1 MSEFV
6 QNASLVLGIAGTLIG
21 AFALF
26 ISWWTFKK
34 DRPHLKVNV
43 TDCTHDFAVSQ
54 SVPNKKSV
62 CFLADF
68 LIKNVGY
75 RGTTIED
82 IELTFENNGK
92 PYKIRKQ
99 FYREQFLH
107 EKDIPVF
114 LKEMIPI
121 SPSKSFNLSAKFYEE
136 EFIGNEVDKINCT
149 FTIFHTYKALTVKYV
164 SVRKPPIKEI

>member
-1 MSEFV
+1 MSESV
-6 QNASLVLGIAGTLIG
+6 QNTQFILGIAGTLTG

-54 SVPNKKSV
+54 SVSNRKTVS
-62 CFLADF
+62 FLADF

-92 PYKIRKQ
+92 LYKMRKQ
-99 FYREQFLH
+99 SYTRQFSNEIGIPLFL
-107 EKDIPVF
+107 EKRIPV
-114 LKEMIPI
+114 
-121 SPSKSFNLSAKFYEE
+121 SPSKSFDLSAKFWD
-136 EFIGNEVDKINCT
+136 EFTGNEEDKINCT
-149 FTIFHTYKALTVKYV
+149 FTIFHTYKALTVKYI

>member
-6 QNASLVLGIAGTLIG
+6 QNTNLVLGIAGTLTG

-54 SVPNKKSV
+54 SVPNGKDLF
-62 CFLADF
+62 FLANF

-82 IELTFENNGK
+82 VELTFENNGK
-92 PYKIRKQ
+92 SYKMRKQ
-99 FYREQFLH
+99 SYTEQFLS
-107 EKDIPVF
+107 EKNIPVIYM
-114 LKEMIPI
+114 KRIPV
-121 SPSKSFNLSAKFYEE
+121 SPSESRDLSAKFFVED
-136 EFIGNEVDKINCT
+136 FSGNEEDKINCI
-149 FTIFHTYKALTVKYV
+149 FTIFHTYKALTIKYT
-164 SVRKPPIKEI
+164 SIRKPPTKEL